1 MSEERV
7 LSDVVWTPERGS
19 ADQPEVRSMYWNNLL
34 FGDDGFNGR
43 TQTSADIRITP
54 DTALQSTVV
63 LAACR
68 ILAESIAS
76 MPLHVYRRTKDGYR
90 EIASDVPLYKVLSF
104 APNEW
109 QTKFEFFEQM
119 VMNLTLWGNS
129 YSRIRSGR
137 YGAVSALDN
146 FHPSNMEVERL
157 ENGRLRYSY
166 MNPET
171 GRAERYSQDDI
182 MHVRWTPEPNGIK
195 GMVPVEIAREAIALA
210 RACEIHA
217 GRFWANSARPGIV
230 LQTDS
235 SLSPEA
241 AERLRDNWERIHRG
255 VDRASRTAILTN
267 GLRVEQVGF
276 NAEQSQYEST
286 RRFQSEEIARVYR
299 LPLSLIQGQSSGSI
313 EENGQEFVTY
323 TLVPWLRRIE
333 SAISRSL
340 IYNDDVFFAEFDT
353 KGLMRGN
360 SNARA
365 GFYSTMINL
374 GLMTHNE
381 CRRAENLPPIG
392 EIGDHHLVAMN
403 LQPLEAATKPKEP
416 PPGMPGMPGPP
427 PEAAGGVP
435 SLPGVKTG
443 KTPTES
449 EQGEASEKKP
459 DEPLVEYAEGKFGRV
474 KHVMEE
480 GTLDLKSGEKI
491 EVEPGKPVAL
501 VVDEETGAEVGV
513 EASKLK
519 PVEEKPAV
527 EEKRGLTPQSEA
539 LYKSQEEIARK
550 HGRWKQ
556 ADAHYVPRSP
566 FATKGMVCRNCVYYE
581 DGGACEI
588 VKGGINPDGICK
600 LWVIPSEKLVETRS
614 PEEEHRG
621 DAPAPKKDRI
631 TGSDTNEEGSASNQG
646 GDIELKD
653 STITALETKAKEH
666 NEDMKSKG
674 KPDWTR
680 VRVPA
685 LKAVYRRGAGAFS
698 VSHRPG
704 MTRDQWAMARVNA
717 FLTLARVGRPE
728 NAKYVGDNDLL
739 HSEHPKYSEAR
750 SADCGRDEGGR
761 FGSGNKCQEDGSG
774 GGGSGGGMS
783 SPAGGEPDKVYG
795 SVSPDV
801 KLPPPVRTIDSEAL
815 LEQISKNPNGFTLDP
830 YSAESPS
837 DGIMVSEFKNDSRRS
852 VKLSAK
858 DIITKEG
865 RDSFANWL
873 KSNSD
878 VLQGFEGERFVG
890 GWRAGDDFYID
901 ISTRFSPEEAERALE
916 VGRDSGQ
923 LAVFNLGTLKET
935 WVQYDLG
942 DDRKP
947 PEWDRA
953 FARAR
958 KDAQVDQVYGDA
970 PDLQDEDIAADL
982 SKHGK
987 KTVRAYNLAEE
998 TENGTAAAVRRAG
1011 QEEEPVGDVPRDADV
1026 LREGRGEPR
1035 QDSRSVVVR
1044 GRAGPD
1050 AATVRGSDAARRL
1063 IENAE
1068 AAYRAAFGS
1077 TPFPRVEFRDIGDA
1091 YAYYSPEDDTLYV
1104 SPDAG
1109 EPDDSDGW
1117 TSSGNPL
1124 LHEACH
1130 RIHRTSDA
1138 DSYRDSES
1146 VTFTPEQRE
1155 LIEAEVSR
1163 YAAVNARE
1171 FIAEYIAG
1179 QLSGKIYSPD
1189 ITAIAR
1195 SIWR

>member
-171 GRAERYSQDDI
+171 GRVERYSQDDI

-501 VVDEETGAEVGV
+501 VVDEETGEEVGV

-614 PEEEHRG
+614 PEEE
-621 DAPAPKKDRI
+621 
-631 TGSDTNEEGSASNQG
+631 
-646 GDIELKD
+646 
-653 STITALETKAKEH
+653 
-666 NEDMKSKG
+666 
-674 KPDWTR
+674 
-680 VRVPA
+680 
-685 LKAVYRRGAGAFS
+685 
-698 VSHRPG
+698 
-704 MTRDQWAMARVNA
+704 
-717 FLTLARVGRPE
+717 
-728 NAKYVGDNDLL
+728 
-739 HSEHPKYSEAR
+739 AR

-801 KLPPPVRTIDSEAL
+801 KLPPPVRTIDAEAL

-858 DIITKEG
+858 DIVTKEG

-935 WVQYDLG
+935 WVQYDSG

-1011 QEEEPVGDVPRDADV
+1011 EEEEPVGDVPRDADV